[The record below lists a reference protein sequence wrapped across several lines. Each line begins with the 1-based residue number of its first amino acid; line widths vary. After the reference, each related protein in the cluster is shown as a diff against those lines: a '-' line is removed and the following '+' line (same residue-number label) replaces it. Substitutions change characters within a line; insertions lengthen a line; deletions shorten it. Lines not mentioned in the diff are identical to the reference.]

1 MPKQTLLP
9 KYQDQ
14 QEEQEAQ
21 DLAQREELNQS
32 PSLIH
37 QLLQ

>member
-1 MPKQTLLP
+1 MQILWP

-21 DLAQREELNQS
+21 DPAQREELNQS
-32 PSLIH
+32 PLLIH